1 MFFQKSKAKV
11 LYIRGVEPAS
21 QTAFRIEENIDILTV
36 FPQLLTENGP
46 KYGKTVKLGSKTI
59 LGWTTLL

>member
-1 MFFQKSKAKV
+1 MKYSIPFFWPFSVKNPRQKS
-11 LYIRGVEPAS
+11 
-21 QTAFRIEENIDILTV
+21 RIEENIDILTV

-59 LGWTTLL
+59 MGWTPLL